1 MDEEMFL
8 RAISK
13 VIHNRT
19 DSQFYRPGRSILLFK
34 HFYPISN
41 LRHRLSSL
49 VSYNILTYVAA
60 ALKRGR
66 CVCVC
71 VEGKGGGQN
80 TQPSDCISCQRV
92 VHRWFKWWSVQ
103 RQSLTQTA
111 GGQGSYQS
119 LQQVATHCILKAGVT
134 LAGLHCAIACTD
146 RRRPIWNL
154 NFIKM
159 DPQRLVM

>member
-71 VEGKGGGQN
+71 GGEGGWAEH
-80 TQPSDCISCQRV
+80 PAI
-92 VHRWFKWWSVQ
+92 W
-103 RQSLTQTA
+103 
-111 GGQGSYQS
+111 
-119 LQQVATHCILKAGVT
+119 
-134 LAGLHCAIACTD
+134 LHKLSARRAPVIQMMICAEAIINANC
-146 RRRPIWNL
+146 RRPGQLSVSAASRYTLRFKSWCHL
-154 NFIKM
+154 GRPCTVPSPFET
-159 DPQRLVM
+159 

>member
-1 MDEEMFL
+1 MDEETFL

-41 LRHRLSSL
+41 LHDRLSSL

-66 CVCVC
+66 CVGVCVRACVC
-71 VEGKGGGQN
+71 VEGRGVGR
-80 TQPSDCISCQRV
+80 TPS
-92 VHRWFKWWSVQ
+92 H
-103 RQSLTQTA
+103 LTA
-111 GGQGSYQS
+111 
-119 LQQVATHCILKAGVT
+119 
-134 LAGLHCAIACTD
+134 
-146 RRRPIWNL
+146 
-154 NFIKM
+154 
-159 DPQRLVM
+159 